1 MDLVMG
7 RPGTRADDSLRRG
20 RFWFYADSQATFTQS
35 GTKKDDKGRTASGGG
50 SKKKYGFQFLWNP
63 QTFSTSVQL
72 NDGMTPS
79 STQYWQTSLPVFP
92 SGQNLDVQVVISRI
106 NDFASFGSL
115 ASSPN
120 QAAMDY
126 TFQQFANVRTDSQ
139 HDYAQSE
146 FDKAKQNMSSLLT
159 SVSQD
164 ESIRANYTYR
174 GDRWA
179 EKIKDL
185 YERGTLADIEYIYR
199 TVNGDGWQRL
209 GQITS
214 DIGFLMMN
222 LVEIEI
228 GPNRYLGYLNSL
240 SINHEQFT
248 QYMVPIHSV
257 VNLSFV
263 LMSSAKVAQTIKT
276 K

>member
-1 MDLVMG
+1 MLF
-7 RPGTRADDSLRRG
+7 RS
-20 RFWFYADSQATFTQS
+20 
-35 GTKKDDKGRTASGGG
+35 
-50 SKKKYGFQFLWNP
+50 
-63 QTFSTSVQL
+63 
-72 NDGMTPS
+72 MTPS

-92 SGQNLDVQVVISRI
+92 SGQQLDVEVVLSRI
-106 NDFASFGSL
+106 NDFASFGDL
-115 ASSPN
+115 ASSPT
-120 QAAMDY
+120 QAAMNY
-126 TFQQFANVRTDSQ
+126 TFQQLGNVRTDSQ

-164 ESIRANYTYR
+164 ESIRSNYTYR

-199 TVNGDGWQRL
+199 TVNGDGWTRL
-209 GQITS
+209 GQVTS

-257 VNLSFV
+257 VRLSFV
-263 LMSSAKVAQTIKT
+263 LMSSAKVAQTIPQK
-276 K
+276 